1 MGQNAAASEFDVP
14 ATTLKDRL
22 NGRVEHGSKPGP
34 APYLTDDEEAELAKF
49 LIEISQIGYG
59 KTKQEVL
66 MIVQK
71 TLEKKKIDTS
81 KFKGE
86 GWWIRFKNRHPELSL
101 RTADPLSMV
110 RVKCD
115 DARNVRCLLRPA

>member
-1 MGQNAAASEFDVP
+1 MMRVWGSVQSGQMGQNAAACEFDVP

-22 NGRVEHGSKPGP
+22 SGRVERGSKPSP

-49 LIEISQIGYG
+49 LIEVFQIGYG

-71 TLEKKKIDTS
+71 TLEKEKSWHK
-81 KFKGE
+81 
-86 GWWIRFKNRHPELSL
+86 
-101 RTADPLSMV
+101 
-110 RVKCD
+110 
-115 DARNVRCLLRPA
+115 